1 MINFPEITPSEFKLS
16 FEANTR
22 IYESPINRVA
32 QAVVLPGGRWIITLK
47 FNNIGI
53 DKIKLLNAF
62 IMQCEG
68 QANRFSIP
76 IPLQTVNYDVYVK
89 EIQADNI
96 TVSDST
102 HLNIGD
108 YFSIRDELKIIINK
122 DDDKLYFKPPFRND
136 ILENDYLKVK
146 NPSFMARLSKDSQA
160 LIQST
165 ALNREGNGDIL
176 QTVIIDCIEAF

>member
-1 MINFPEITPSEFKLS
+1 MITFPKISPSEFKLS

-32 QAVVLPGGRWIITLK
+32 QTVVLPGGRWNITLK
-47 FNNIGI
+47 FNNIRM
-53 DKIKLLNAF
+53 DQIKLLNAF

-68 QANRFSIP
+68 QANRFSVP
-76 IPLQTVNYDVYVK
+76 IPLQNTDYDVYVK
-89 EIQADNI
+89 AINADNI
-96 TVSDST
+96 EVSGAN

-108 YFSIRDELKIIINK
+108 YFSIRDELKIITNK
-122 DDDKLYFKPPFRND
+122 DDDKLYFKPPFRGD
-136 ILENDYLKVK
+136 VLKDDYLKVK

-176 QTVIIDCIEAF
+176 QTVIIDCVEAF